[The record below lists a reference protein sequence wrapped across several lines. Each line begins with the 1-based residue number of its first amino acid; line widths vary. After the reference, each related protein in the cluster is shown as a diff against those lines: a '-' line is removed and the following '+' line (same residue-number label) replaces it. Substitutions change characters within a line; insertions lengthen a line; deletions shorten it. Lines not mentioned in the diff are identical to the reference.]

1 VNIHQHA
8 RLTPFGRACLIQRLE
23 AGEKPAE
30 AARTL
35 RISVRTAY
43 KWWTRWKTEGEA
55 GLRDRSSRPH
65 RCPRRLATQK
75 VQEIEQLR
83 RARWSSP
90 RIARRLALPVSTV
103 VITLRRLGLAKLS
116 ALEPPREVVRYERA
130 AAGEMVHLDTKKLGR
145 VGHVGH
151 RIHGDHS
158 RRLRGIGWEWLHV
171 AVDDAT
177 RLAYTEILP
186 DEKKERCSEFLLRA
200 SAWFQSQG
208 VPLQRVMTDNGSGYC
223 SHLFRRAVEQ
233 LQVRHVRTRPYRPQ
247 TNGKAERFIQ
257 TCLREWAYA
266 NAYSS
271 SGQRTLALESFQRYY
286 NQERPHLGIRG
297 RSPQQRLRELVVNNL
312 LVNDN

>member
-1 VNIHQHA
+1 M
-8 RLTPFGRACLIQRLE
+8 
-23 AGEKPAE
+23 
-30 AARTL
+30 
-35 RISVRTAY
+35 
-43 KWWTRWKTEGEA
+43 
-55 GLRDRSSRPH
+55 
-65 RCPRRLATQK
+65 
-75 VQEIEQLR
+75 
-83 RARWSSP
+83 
-90 RIARRLALPVSTV
+90 
-103 VITLRRLGLAKLS
+103 
-116 ALEPPREVVRYERA
+116 VRYERA
-130 AAGEMVHLDTKKLGR
+130 AAGEMLHLDTKKLGR

-312 LVNDN
+312 LVNDT